1 MESLDE
7 VTASTLSFEED
18 EDLVSKGPEPES
30 WSVTAEKK
38 VQFMSSLQSHN
49 LIIV

>member
-7 VTASTLSFEED
+7 VSAGSIVFEED

-38 VQFMSSLQSHN
+38 VG
-49 LIIV
+49 LIKFHLIKYYS